1 MARAE
6 IPVDLANPG
15 QVFACFGFIEAAET
29 FTGKVAGGFD
39 WRNPSKVLFHLET
52 VGNDHPVE
60 LVLRF
65 LSEARV
71 NSIAACSSGNSTDK
85 WGIETAKDESADF
98 PFPDPGSPATLPAC
112 IEDRNGRR
120 LVIDHWGDATHR
132 RDNVKFWAGSGGYPG
147 AALAR
152 DALDLVRE
160 RGMAHVDDPFS
171 LAAEQSSSFRFD
183 WRRDY
188 IPIDAGFSPNEHGSV
203 VMQGYPLVE
212 LMAAIG
218 LTNARPKRQIKLEY
232 SYGVAGMIDDHL
244 YDPIFLRAALGASEA
259 PFPGLPFRSFTMQ
272 LGWPGKEGQAR
283 CITNVFEENSHD
295 QIR

>member
-6 IPVDLANPG
+6 IAVDLTNPG
-15 QVFACFGFIEAAET
+15 QVFACLGFVEAADKLLGEAT
-29 FTGKVAGGFD
+29 GGFD
-39 WRNPSKVLFHLET
+39 WQNSQKVLFHLEVPSNT
-52 VGNDHPVE
+52 NPVE
-60 LVLRF
+60 RVLHF

-71 NSIAACSSGNSTDK
+71 TALATSNSENRTDK
-85 WGIETAKDESADF
+85 WGIETVAEESGDF
-98 PFPDPGSPATLPAC
+98 PYPDPSSPATLPAC
-112 IEDRNGRR
+112 LMDRRGHR
-120 LVIDHWGDATHR
+120 LVIDHWGDATYR

-160 RGMAHVDDPFS
+160 RIMNFVDDPFS
-171 LAAEQSSSFRFD
+171 LATEQGSSFRFD

-188 IPIDAGFSPNEHGSV
+188 IPIDAGFSPNEHSNI

-218 LTNARPKRQIKLEY
+218 LTNARPKRRIKLEY
-232 SYGVAGMIDDHL
+232 SYGVAGVVDNDL
-244 YDPIFLRAALGASEA
+244 YDLIFLRAALGACAA
-259 PFPGLPFRSFTMQ
+259 PFPGLPFRAFTMQ
-272 LGWPGKEGQAR
+272 LGWPGQEGQAR

-295 QIR
+295 QI